1 MINEY
6 NFGRIVINKKE
17 YTSDVI
23 ILDSKII
30 DWWRRESHF
39 CQLKDLKDI
48 PDDID
53 VLVIG
58 TAESGV
64 MKVDE
69 KVSTHFKEKGIKV
82 IIEMTGTAVKTF
94 NRLKEEKKKVAGA
107 FHLTC

>member
-6 NFGRIVINKKE
+6 SFGRIVINKKE

-23 ILDSKII
+23 ILDNKII
-30 DWWRRESHF
+30 DWWRGESHF
-39 CQLKDLKDI
+39 CQIKDLKDI
-48 PDDID
+48 PDNIE

-58 TAESGV
+58 TGESGV

-69 KVSTHFKEKGIKV
+69 NVSKHFKEKSIKV

-94 NRLKEEKKKVAGA
+94 NKLKEENKKVAAA